1 MRQSMRL
8 LMLPLAATV
17 VTVAWLFTVPVA
29 NTQARS
35 PSPGPSEQTPKNI
48 PDQKLDAAAAA
59 LEQVASGKE
68 DYQRRIK
75 AADPSDR
82 DRIAEEAHNALVKAV
97 TDRGL
102 SVEEYSSILQLAEND
117 PGVREK
123 IIQRIHPPAE

>member
-1 MRQSMRL
+1 MRRL
-8 LMLPLAATV
+8 LAGV
-17 VTVAWLFTVPVA
+17 
-29 NTQARS
+29 
-35 PSPGPSEQTPKNI
+35 
-48 PDQKLDAAAAA
+48 
-59 LEQVASGKE
+59 KE
-68 DYQRRIK
+68 HYQRRIK

>member
-1 MRQSMRL
+1 MRRL
-8 LMLPLAATV
+8 L
-17 VTVAWLFTVPVA
+17 
-29 NTQARS
+29 
-35 PSPGPSEQTPKNI
+35 
-48 PDQKLDAAAAA
+48 
-59 LEQVASGKE
+59 ASVKE

-102 SVEEYSSILQLAEND
+102 SVEYTSILQLAEND

-123 IIQRIHPPAE
+123 ILQRIHPPAD

>member
-8 LMLPLAATV
+8 LMPPLAATV

-29 NTQARS
+29 NTQTRS
-35 PSPGPSEQTPKNI
+35 PSPGSSEQTPKNI

-59 LEQVASGKE
+59 LEQVASVKE

-82 DRIAEEAHNALVKAV
+82 DRIAEEVHNALVKAV

>member
-1 MRQSMRL
+1 MRL
-8 LMLPLAATV
+8 LMLPLTATV

-29 NTQARS
+29 NTQTRS
-35 PSPGPSEQTPKNI
+35 PSPGPSESPKNI
-48 PDQKLDAAAAA
+48 PDQKLDAAADA
-59 LEQVASGKE
+59 LEQVASVKE
-68 DYQRRIK
+68 DYQRGIK

-102 SVEEYSSILQLAEND
+102 SVEEHSSILQLAEND

-123 IIQRIHPPAE
+123 IIQRIHPPVE

>member
-1 MRQSMRL
+1 MRRSMRL
-8 LMLPLAATV
+8 LMLPLTATV

-29 NTQARS
+29 NTQTRS
-35 PSPGPSEQTPKNI
+35 PSPGPSESPKNI
-48 PDQKLDAAAAA
+48 PDQKLDAAADA
-59 LEQVASGKE
+59 LEQVASVKE

-123 IIQRIHPPAE
+123 IIQRIHPPVE

>member
-1 MRQSMRL
+1 M
-8 LMLPLAATV
+8 
-17 VTVAWLFTVPVA
+17 
-29 NTQARS
+29 
-35 PSPGPSEQTPKNI
+35 
-48 PDQKLDAAAAA
+48 
-59 LEQVASGKE
+59 ASGKE

-97 TDRGL
+97 SDRGL
-102 SVEEYSSILQLAEND
+102 SVEEYILQPAEND